1 MEGSFLAQARHL
13 STLRRARGARTPAT
27 IYRRLTMCDLTPYQ
41 RAVELQRRRTT
52 DLMRVRLGLAPWAWA
67 TSLERVRHASQVTQ
81 EA

>member
-1 MEGSFLAQARHL
+1 
-13 STLRRARGARTPAT
+13 
-27 IYRRLTMCDLTPYQ
+27 MCDLTPYQ

-67 TSLERVRHASQVTQ
+67 SSLERVRHASQVTQ